1 MPTASVRN
9 GEIWLE
15 SVWSDKERIKQVPG
29 ARWSASDVQWRLP
42 LSWASC
48 VVLRG
53 VFGSQLVLDGSLRD
67 WAALERTIRVDPAMA
82 SRDITGTEWGSNSE
96 DALFNK
102 LYPFQKAGV
111 DFLDR
116 AGSAVLGD
124 DMGTGKTIQLLYTL
138 HRQLAGAEPALVVCP
153 NSMKGTWAREAKT
166 WYPECTPYIVGG
178 GAVARR
184 KTLATAAADSSALV
198 IINFESVRLHS
209 RTAGYGSIRLARCV
223 ACGGTDSKVKESAC
237 EVHPRE
243 LNAIAF
249 AAVVVDEAHRLKD
262 PKAKQTR
269 AIWALGEMAS
279 VRHRYAATGTAIAN
293 GIEDI
298 WSIGHFVSPL
308 EFPRKSAFVD
318 RYCQPVFNQWGGMTT
333 GGLNPATAAEFYK
346 FFDPRY
352 RRMNKARVLPFLPE
366 KVRVSRYVQMTDK
379 QAKAYDRIMDGVPV
393 TKLESGA
400 LMVVKDDIVANTRL
414 LQFSSAYMEET
425 GLDKDGRP
433 VFKMCD
439 PSPKIDALMEIV
451 EEMDGRQLAVCAMH
465 ESLISLAAA
474 RLEKAGISF
483 GLITGPVKQW
493 ERDIYLSQFQK
504 GELQVMLFTMAAGG
518 VGLTMTAADTIVFLQ
533 RDWSA
538 INNKQSEDRVHRIG
552 SEKHQQVTI
561 IDLIAE
567 GTIEEGQIE
576 KLMVKLAKME
586 QIHRDNPQAPEEE
599 MSLVDIAL
607 HDTKAMFMAGL

>member
-1 MPTASVRN
+1 MPTASVAD
-9 GEIWLE
+9 GQIWLE
-15 SVWSDKERIKQVPG
+15 SVWSDKERIKQIPG
-29 ARWSASDVQWRLP
+29 ARWSAAKVQWHLP

-53 VFGSQLVLDGSLRD
+53 VFGSQLVLGDSLRD
-67 WAALERTIRVDPAMA
+67 WATLERTIRVDPAMA
-82 SRDITGTEWGSNSE
+82 ARDVTGTDGGNHSE
-96 DALFNK
+96 DALFDK

-111 DFLDR
+111 EFLDR

-166 WYPECTPYIVGG
+166 WYPGCTPYVVGG
-178 GAVARR
+178 GAVTRR
-184 KTLATAAADSSALV
+184 KTLAAAAADPSALV

-209 RTAGYGSIRLARCV
+209 RTAGYGSIRLARCA
-223 ACGGTDSKVKESAC
+223 ACGDKDSKVKETAC

-243 LNAIAF
+243 LNAIPF
-249 AAVVVDEAHRLKD
+249 AMVVVDEAHRLKD

-269 AIWALGEMAS
+269 AIWALGEMPS

-293 GIEDI
+293 GTEDI

-366 KVRVSRYVQMTDK
+366 KVRVSRFVQMTDK

-414 LQFSSAYMEET
+414 LQFSSAYMDET
-425 GLDKDGRP
+425 EPG

-451 EEMDGRQLAVCAMH
+451 EEMDGKQLAVCAMH
-465 ESLISLAAA
+465 EQLIELAAA
-474 RLEKAGISF
+474 RLTKAGITF
-483 GLITGPVKQW
+483 GKITGPVKQW
-493 ERDIYLSQFQK
+493 ERDIYLAQFQK

-533 RDWSA
+533 RSWSA
-538 INNKQSEDRVHRIG
+538 IDNKQSEDRVHRIG

-576 KLMVKLAKME
+576 KLLIKLAKME
-586 QIHRDNPQAPEEE
+586 QIHRDNPQYSDEDVAAA
-599 MSLVDIAL
+599 LVFA
-607 HDTKAMFMAGL
+607 

>member
-1 MPTASVRN
+1 MLTARVEDDRI
-9 GEIWLE
+9 ELD
-15 SVWSDKERIKQVPG
+15 SVWSDKERIKQIPG
-29 ARWSASDVQWRLP
+29 ARWDGVKLRWHVP

-48 VVLRG
+48 VILRG
-53 VFGSQLVLDGSLRD
+53 VFGTSLVLDASLRE
-67 WAALERTIRVDPAMA
+67 WAKQERLLRVDPAMGT
-82 SRDITGTEWGSNSE
+82 RDDAGEMPVDGPD
-96 DALFNK
+96 DALFAK

-111 DFLDR
+111 VFLDM
-116 AGSAVLGD
+116 AGSGILGD

-138 HRQLAGAEPALVVCP
+138 KQQLGGQEPALVVCP

-166 WYPECTPYIVGG
+166 WYPGCTPYVVSG
-178 GAVARR
+178 GAVTRR
-184 KTLATAAADSSALV
+184 KTLAAAAADPSALV

-209 RTAGYGSIRLARCV
+209 RTTGYGSIRLARCA
-223 ACGGTDSKVKESAC
+223 ACGDKDSKVKEAAC

-243 LNAIAF
+243 LNAIPF
-249 AAVVVDEAHRLKD
+249 ATIVVDEAHRLKD

-318 RYCQPVFNQWGGMTT
+318 RYCQPTFNSWGGMTT

-414 LQFSSAYMEET
+414 LQFSSAYMDEVEP
-425 GLDKDGRP
+425 G

-439 PSPKIDALMEIV
+439 PSPKVDALMEII
-451 EEMDGRQLAVCAMH
+451 EEMNGRQLAVCAMH
-465 ESLISLAAA
+465 ESLISLAAT
-474 RLEKAGISF
+474 RLEKAGVSF

-493 ERDIYLSQFQK
+493 ERDLYLAQFQK

-561 IDLIAE
+561 IDLITE

-576 KLMVKLAKME
+576 KLHIKLAKME
-586 QIHRDNPQAPEEE
+586 QIHRDNPKTTDEELE
-599 MSLVDIAL
+599 LVSA
-607 HDTKAMFMAGL
+607 